1 MNQRKKLTNI
11 KYLSAIPAL
20 ILILIFD
27 FVFPSVLYA
36 ETDTKELEQQL
47 TELPDDTARVNVL
60 LKLGEE
66 YCSNE
71 NDKALMYLQ
80 EAFTI
85 STSLNYKEGIG
96 ESLLWQGRVYYYKD
110 DYALSDKYL
119 DKAKTVLEKIH
130 DKDGLAFYYFAKG
143 VNFNIRGDYIH
154 AMQMFKQAIALSEE
168 TGNTKWSSTCYMSMG
183 NVLLN
188 RNEPEKALKYF
199 REAGNRKKRIG
210 DRYGLATAF
219 TSIGLAY
226 QNLGM
231 PDSALYYLNE
241 GLNIRKSLQSD
252 RLIASSDYHISGV
265 LIEKGEYAKAE
276 KPLETALS
284 IFTRLKDNT
293 GIIISNL
300 RLAVAENRQGNPLAV
315 ERANSA
321 LELAKQI
328 GNPNLTSHAY
338 KKLSQIYAFDGDYKK
353 SYGYLLKHQ
362 HLKDSLFTAEK
373 ERVLTKMEAKFQSDK
388 KDRDI
393 ALLKERSIVERNK
406 NIMLIILLVVFL
418 IIIFLLF
425 VMFRYKSSAFK
436 RQQKLLEQEKIIHA
450 QENEI
455 NEKENQLLQEQ
466 LESKNRELASKAL
479 EMIRLNETITEIIE
493 KLEGLNSS
501 ADTNPDMVKNI
512 REIIHDLET
521 HTKQNIWNE
530 FEKIFKNIHSDF
542 YEKLLKICP
551 DLSATEIKTAALLKL
566 NLTTKEIAAI
576 TFKSEGG
583 IKTTRYRLRK
593 KLRLSGDDNLVP
605 FLMQI

>member
-1 MNQRKKLTNI
+1 MKKSAGKRGHFSFTLFFFLF
-11 KYLSAIPAL
+11 YLFVAIPPTAL
-20 ILILIFD
+20 ASED
-27 FVFPSVLYA
+27 FNL
-36 ETDTKELEQQL
+36 LEKNVASM
-47 TELPDDTARVNVL
+47 PDDTAKVNL
-60 LKLGEE
+60 LLELGRH
-66 YCSNE
+66 YCSVE
-71 NDKALMYLQ
+71 NDKSLMYLQ

-96 ESLLWQGRVYYYKD
+96 KSLLWQGRVYYYKD
-110 DYALSDKYL
+110 DYALSYKYL

-130 DKDGLAFYYFAKG
+130 DKDDLIFYYFAKG

-154 AMQMFKQAIALSEE
+154 AMEMFKHAIALSEE
-168 TGNTKWSSTCYMSMG
+168 TGNTNWASTCYMSMG
-183 NVLLN
+183 GVLLN

-199 REAGNRKKRIG
+199 REAGNRKKQAG
-210 DRYGLATAF
+210 DRFGLATAF
-219 TSIGLAY
+219 TNIGLAY
-226 QNLGM
+226 QKMGI
-231 PDSALYYLNE
+231 PDSALYYLNK
-241 GLNIRKSLQSD
+241 GLKIRKSLQSD
-252 RLIASSDYHISGV
+252 RLIASSDYHIGGV

-276 KPLETALS
+276 KPLQSALS

-293 GIIISNL
+293 GIIISSL
-300 RLAVAENRQGNPLAV
+300 RLAVAENRQGNSGAIV
-315 ERANSA
+315 RAEKA
-321 LELAKQI
+321 LQMAKEV
-328 GNPNLTSHAY
+328 GNPNLISFAY
-338 KKLSQIYAFDGDYKK
+338 QKLSEMYAHNQDYKR
-353 SYGYLLKHQ
+353 SYTYLLKHQ
-362 HLKDSLFTAEK
+362 NLQDSLFTAEK
-373 ERVLTKMEAKFQSDK
+373 ERVLAEMEAKFQSEK

-393 ALLKERSIVERNK
+393 ALLKEKTIVERNR

-418 IIIFLLF
+418 IVIFLLI
-425 VMFRYKSSAFK
+425 VMFRYKSTAFK
-436 RQQKLLEQEKIIHA
+436 RQQQLLEQEKIIHT

-493 KLEGLNSS
+493 KLEGFNSS
-501 ADTNPDMVKNI
+501 ADANPEMVKSI

-530 FEKIFKNIHSDF
+530 FDKIFKNIHSGF
-542 YEKLLKICP
+542 YARLLEVCP
-551 DLSATEIKTAALLKL
+551 DLTSTEIKTAALLKL

-593 KLRLSGDDNLVP
+593 KLGLSGDDKLVP